1 MGNAEPQLGSF
12 AAALLHSNLTKSRG
26 EPSVARMSSS
36 PSSHQ
41 STGLFTLIQKF
52 ANWRWDRL
60 VEDVIVK
67 CMQQVFPAGS
77 TIEEVGNA
85 RRDQR
90 PRQPGLGDGVSRDC
104 DKASELGIVSHN
116 VTHGNCCAPF
126 VKFPV
131 SARLGGDIN

>member
-1 MGNAEPQLGSF
+1 
-12 AAALLHSNLTKSRG
+12 
-26 EPSVARMSSS
+26 MSSS
-36 PSSHQ
+36 ASSHQ
-41 STGLFTLIQKF
+41 PTGLSTLIQKF

-67 CMQQVFPAGS
+67 CVQQVFPAGS
-77 TIEEVGNA
+77 SIEEVGNA

-90 PRQPGLGDGVSRDC
+90 PRQPGLGDGVSRGC
-104 DKASELGIVSHN
+104 DKARELGIVSHS

-131 SARLGGDIN
+131 SARRGGDINRTVCNTDRSPRNRLYGMRVAHGTLVVARD